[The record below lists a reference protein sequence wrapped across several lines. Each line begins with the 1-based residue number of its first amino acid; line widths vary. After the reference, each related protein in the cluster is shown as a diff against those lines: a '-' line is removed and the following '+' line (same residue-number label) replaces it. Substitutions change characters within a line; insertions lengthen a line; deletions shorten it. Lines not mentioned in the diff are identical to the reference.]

1 MTQKFQAK
9 MFEPFSQERTK
20 ETAYI
25 GGSGLGLSIVYR
37 LVELMNGRIEV
48 ESEIGK
54 GTSFT
59 VYVDFERIENFDE
72 NNKICCNDNLDISGI
87 KVLLCEDNKMNT
99 EIAKRILEKNGATV
113 VSVSDGLE
121 GSNRFIS
128 SVPGEFDIILMD
140 IRMPVMDGVEATE
153 KIKKMHPEVKVIILT
168 TFKEDEYIFYALKN
182 GANGYILKDVKS
194 EEIIKAIR
202 AVYTGNVLL
211 QSEIANKVVDIL
223 NNFQTKSE
231 KEKEIEIKGPY
242 EALTHRESEIA
253 LLVVEGKSNKEI
265 AEKLL

>member
-1 MTQKFQAK
+1 MIKVMIVDDQALIREGIS
-9 MFEPFSQERTK
+9 MLLSFSEDIK
-20 ETAYI
+20 IISEA
-25 GGSGLGLSIVYR
+25 S
-37 LVELMNGRIEV
+37 NGREAIE
-48 ESEIGK
+48 K
-54 GTSFT
+54 
-59 VYVDFERIENFDE
+59 IE
-72 NNKICCNDNLDISGI
+72 K
-87 KVLLCEDNKMNT
+87 
-99 EIAKRILEKNGATV
+99 EKPDV
-113 VSVSDGLE
+113 V
-121 GSNRFIS
+121 
-128 SVPGEFDIILMD
+128 LMD

-231 KEKEIEIKGPY
+231 KEIEIKGPY

-265 AEKLL
+265 AEKLFITEGTVKNHISNVLSKLQVRDRTQLVLYLHDYFNKG